1 MHKSVSDATLP
12 RARGRFGYTY
22 KKSRSIPAFYGLFIV
37 TIMVLN
43 KSITFIHSPHS
54 GAGADMDQSTHWAP
68 LNEGAGFP
76 PCLERALPH
85 FERRSFRPKAVIY
98 SSELHNTLCCVI
110 SGSATVYVEEPI
122 NQPVV
127 TDYLF
132 PGELFT
138 AESLADP
145 GPAPTIVVRAR
156 TASEVGFLSWNRFRD
171 LAHDDPELFELIL
184 AQWGRR
190 QRRLEIKV
198 HDLARAD
205 VAQRVERAL
214 RHLARLPNAAPH
226 PGGMQVRITRQELG
240 QFVGCSRE
248 MAGRVLKSL
257 QQSGA
262 LMLRGRTIVVRDAT
276 R

>member
-1 MHKSVSDATLP
+1 
-12 RARGRFGYTY
+12 
-22 KKSRSIPAFYGLFIV
+22 
-37 TIMVLN
+37 
-43 KSITFIHSPHS
+43 
-54 GAGADMDQSTHWAP
+54 MDQSMHWAP
-68 LNEGAGFP
+68 LNGGAGFP

-85 FERRSFRPKAVIY
+85 FERRSFRPKAVIC
-98 SSELHNTLCCVI
+98 SSELHDTLCCLI
-110 SGSATVYVEEPI
+110 SGSATAYVEEPI

-127 TDYLF
+127 TDYFF

-138 AESLADP
+138 AESLNDSDAAT
-145 GPAPTIVVRAR
+145 PAIVVRAR
-156 TASEVGFLSWNRFRD
+156 TASEVGFLPWTRFRD
-171 LAHDDPELFELIL
+171 LAREDPELYELLL

-214 RHLARLPNAAPH
+214 HHLARLPNAVSH
-226 PGGMQVRITRQELG
+226 PGGTQVRITRQELG

-262 LMLRGRTIVVRDAT
+262 LMLRGRTIVVRNDGAS
-276 R
+276 